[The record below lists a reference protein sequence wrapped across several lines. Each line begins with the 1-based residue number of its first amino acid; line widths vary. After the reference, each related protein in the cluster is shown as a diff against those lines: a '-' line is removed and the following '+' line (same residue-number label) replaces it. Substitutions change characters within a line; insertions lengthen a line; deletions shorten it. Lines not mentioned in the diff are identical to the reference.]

1 MPGETADSAGYDFCL
16 LLRFFT
22 RRISGIILV
31 AIALAVI
38 IPGNEVLLISTCI
51 ISLIGLFEF
60 YRVLGIEKAN
70 LGIIGYIFT
79 ILYYLQ
85 LEFDFLKK
93 AHNTALFI
101 IFMIV
106 LLIFYVISY
115 PKFNSEKAF
124 GAFFGFFYVAVML
137 SFIYLTRQMPH
148 GEYLVW
154 LIFLCSWGCDTC
166 AYCVGKLFGKHKMTP
181 VLSPHKSVEGGIGG
195 VVGAIILTFIY
206 LMVLQSRMHIRTLD
220 VVLLSLSAGVGAV
233 ISMFGDLAASA
244 IKRNY
249 EIKDYGKIIP
259 GHGGIMDRFDSVI
272 ITAPIIYYLATFV
285 LERI

>member
-1 MPGETADSAGYDFCL
+1 MFRTRL
-16 LLRFFT
+16 L
-22 RRISGIILV
+22 SGIILV
-31 AIALAVI
+31 AIALCVI
-38 IPGNEVLLISTCI
+38 IPGREILLVAMGI

-60 YRVLGIEKAN
+60 YRVLGIEKAS

-79 ILYYLQ
+79 IIYYLQ
-85 LEFDFLKK
+85 LEFGFLEKI
-93 AHNTALFI
+93 HHTAVFI
-101 IFMIV
+101 IFLIT
-106 LLIFYVISY
+106 LLIFYVIKY

-124 GAFFGFFYVAVML
+124 GAFFGFFYVSVML
-137 SFIYLTRQMPH
+137 SYIYLTRQMPH

-166 AYCVGKLFGKHKMTP
+166 AYCFGKLFGKHKMTP

-195 VVGAIILTFIY
+195 VVGAIVLTFIY
-206 LMVLQSRMHIRTLD
+206 LYIFRHRMHIPPTD
-220 VVLLSLSAGVGAV
+220 IVLLSLSAGVGAI

-249 EIKDYGKIIP
+249 EIKDYGKLIP
-259 GHGGIMDRFDSVI
+259 GHGGILDRFDSVI

-285 LERI
+285 LEKM

>member
-1 MPGETADSAGYDFCL
+1 MFKTRL
-16 LLRFFT
+16 L
-22 RRISGIILV
+22 SGIILV
-31 AIALAVI
+31 IIALAVI
-38 IPGNEVLLISTCI
+38 IPGNEVLLISMCI

-60 YRVLGIEKAN
+60 NRVLGIEKASI
-70 LGIIGYIFT
+70 GIICYIFT
-79 ILYYLQ
+79 IIYYLQ
-85 LEFDFLKK
+85 LEFKFLTRV
-93 AHNTALFI
+93 HHTAVFI
-101 IFMIV
+101 IFLIA
-106 LLIFYVISY
+106 LLIFYVIKY
-115 PKFNSEKAF
+115 PAFNSEKVF
-124 GAFFGFFYVAVML
+124 GAFFGFFYVSVML
-137 SFIYLTRQMPH
+137 SYIYLTRQMPH

-195 VVGAIILTFIY
+195 VVGAIVLTFIY
-206 LMVLQSRMHIRTLD
+206 LMVFQNKMHIPPTD
-220 VVLLSLSAGVGAV
+220 IVLLSLSAGVGAV

-249 EIKDYGKIIP
+249 DIKDYGKLIP
-259 GHGGIMDRFDSVI
+259 GHGGILDRFDSVI